1 MVMKSD
7 NKKPKVNPLV
17 AKLLD
22 TAKDETVVQLEG
34 YVGPSETSI
43 LRLYRS
49 LDLSEYMDVPE
60 VGILHFEE
68 LSEGGDGRV
77 RVWVRGSAKIQF
89 VSVNSAVMEAAQL
102 KAASSVLG
110 SLIGRFG
117 FIPPIPPLP
126 PPPIGP
132 CLLECQR
139 VYDHCIETNPTLEHD
154 PKVCEREWAA
164 CLLRCV
170 RRLAGSVA

>member
-1 MVMKSD
+1 MKND
-7 NKKPKVNPLV
+7 YKKPKVNPLV
-17 AKLLD
+17 AKFLD
-22 TAKDETVVQLEG
+22 IAKDETVVQIEG
-34 YVGPSETSI
+34 YVGPSETSM

-60 VGILHFEE
+60 AGILHFKE
-68 LSEGGDGRV
+68 LSEGSDGLV
-77 RVWVRGSAKIQF
+77 RVWVRGSAKVRF
-89 VSVNSAVMEAAQL
+89 VSVNRVVMEAAQL
-102 KAASSVLG
+102 KAAG
-110 SLIGRFG
+110 SLMGRPG
-117 FIPPIPPLP
+117 FIPPLPPLP

-170 RRLAGSVA
+170 RRRTGVVAW